1 MKVVLTVLALCLVLL
16 ALANF
21 LTFVTESDR
30 LGGTARN
37 GYQRDGK
44 FFVGERG
51 RYTEVSEAAW
61 RRSLLQTNTL
71 LATHLLGMGG
81 MAYLLF
87 AWVFPALLGS
97 GPREA
102 VAAQVRLVEGEGR
115 QLARARCGGRIGG
128 LNFNGAL
135 TVTVFTS
142 GLVIKPFL
150 MQPLAL
156 TLAEIDTMRFGRNF
170 WFRSRAIGH

>member
-1 MKVVLTVLALCLVLL
+1 
-16 ALANF
+16 
-21 LTFVTESDR
+21 
-30 LGGTARN
+30 
-37 GYQRDGK
+37 
-44 FFVGERG
+44 
-51 RYTEVSEAAW
+51 
-61 RRSLLQTNTL
+61 
-71 LATHLLGMGG
+71 MGG

-102 VAAQVRLVEGEGR
+102 VAARVRLVEGEGR

-156 TLAEIDTMRFGRNF
+156 TLAAIDTVRFGRNF
-170 WFRSRAIGH
+170 WFRSMAIGHSSVLLAPTVVLYCREDSAVAGALRSLVPHAFGEQRAE